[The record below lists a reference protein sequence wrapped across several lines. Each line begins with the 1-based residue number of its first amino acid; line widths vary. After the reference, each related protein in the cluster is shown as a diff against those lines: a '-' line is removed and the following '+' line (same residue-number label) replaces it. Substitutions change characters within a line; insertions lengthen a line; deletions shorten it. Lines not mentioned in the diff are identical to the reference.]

1 MYETFHKISFE
12 TQNHS
17 RSQAAGAWQPHAGA
31 LQAPD
36 WALCCCSS
44 PRKDSQPLLVGSSC
58 DPASPWQP
66 THAIQLSPTLYKP
79 KGFCILFVCCH
90 GTENRCL
97 HLTTP
102 KHWPDPS
109 KGQRVSQSLTSD
121 AVQHLVLLI
130 LLRAVAAFLGAAG
143 RSQKDIKQRQDLSG
157 AKDLPQGLTVTDDEM
172 AKLDG
177 YQKTQPELLGC
188 WTIVQFKYCRNF
200 CIFLVFARIVK

>member
-1 MYETFHKISFE
+1 M
-12 TQNHS
+12 
-17 RSQAAGAWQPHAGA
+17 AAPCRGFLGTRPGA
-31 LQAPD
+31 LLLQLPSQGFSAT
-36 WALCCCSS
+36 SR
-44 PRKDSQPLLVGSSC
+44 RKQLRPSFPLT
-58 DPASPWQP
+58 
-66 THAIQLSPTLYKP
+66 THARYPAISHPLQTKRLLDS
-79 KGFCILFVCCH
+79 VCCH

-109 KGQRVSQSLTSD
+109 KGQRGSQSLTSD

-130 LLRAVAAFLGAAG
+130 LLRAAAAFLGAAG
-143 RSQKDIKQRQDLSG
+143 PSQKDIKQRQDLSG
-157 AKDLPQGLTVTDDEM
+157 AEDLPQGLTVTDDAM

-200 CIFLVFARIVK
+200 CIFLVFACTVK